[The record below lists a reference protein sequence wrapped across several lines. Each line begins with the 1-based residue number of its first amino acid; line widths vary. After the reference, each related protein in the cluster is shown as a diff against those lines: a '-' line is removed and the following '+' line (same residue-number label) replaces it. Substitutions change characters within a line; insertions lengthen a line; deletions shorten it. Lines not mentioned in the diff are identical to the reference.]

1 MRAGFAGRTCS
12 PLVIALAC
20 VAAPGVASHAQQ
32 GNAARLPP
40 VLVTV
45 TRDAARS
52 TYDLPYAIT
61 VVSPDSTRPGQRH
74 LTIDELLALL
84 PGVLVANRFNP
95 AQDPRVSI
103 RGFGARSTFGVRGIR
118 VMRDGIPLTLAD
130 GQTPLDYLDL
140 ESVGSVQAI
149 RGSASALY
157 GNAAGGVIE
166 LRSVA
171 PPRAPVVVEAR
182 GSSGNFGAQRWT
194 GMVGGS
200 AGAFGYQ
207 GTATGTQVDGFREY
221 ARQRTTS
228 AFGRL
233 LGRAAGTDLALQGLY
248 FDQPEALNPGALTA
262 VQLAADPRQPDSLSV
277 RRRARKVVRQGQLG
291 LTATHAF
298 GEAGEL
304 SATAYGGSR
313 SLDNPLTF
321 AVVSVDRTSYGA
333 SLRGTVPATLA
344 SLALRLSAG
353 IDVQRQNDL
362 RHEWENCN
370 EIPARTTATATCP
383 TVGAERGAP
392 RKDQRELVSSVGPFV
407 RAELA
412 LPGRVGLSAGLR
424 SDYVRFEVDDRLV
437 TATNPDDSGD
447 RTLRAVSPM
456 LGATWRVAPLLAVYA
471 TVSSAFETPTATEL
485 GNKPDGSAGIN
496 PTLAPQFARTYEAGV
511 KGVLLDRVQY
521 DVAAFATAVR
531 DELIPFQ
538 IPGGAGRSYFRN
550 AGRTER
556 RGAELGLGAAVG
568 DLQLSAAY
576 SYSHFRFADFTVGA
590 TSFAGDR
597 IPGVPERQAQ
607 GAATWRSPGGA
618 LYATVEGIA
627 SSYQFVNDTNTAR
640 ADGYAIANVRIGGT
654 AGIGRSSIAPVI
666 GVHNLFDRRFVSSVS
681 VNATGGKYYEPAP
694 GRIVFVGLT
703 LAAGR

>member
-1 MRAGFAGRTCS
+1 MTVGFAARTWS
-12 PLVIALAC
+12 PFVIALAC
-20 VAAPGVASHAQQ
+20 VAASSVASHAQQ
-32 GNAARLPP
+32 RDTARLPQ

-45 TRDAARS
+45 TRDAGRS
-52 TYDLPYAIT
+52 TYDVPYAIT
-61 VVSPDSTRPGQRH
+61 VVSPDSARPGQRH
-74 LTIDELLALL
+74 LTIDELLLLL
-84 PGVLVANRFNP
+84 PGVTVANRFNP

-103 RGFGARSTFGVRGIR
+103 RGFGARSTFGVRGVR

-140 ESVGSVQAI
+140 ESVGSVQAL

-171 PPRAPVVVEAR
+171 PPRDRLVVQAR
-182 GSSGNFGAQRWT
+182 GSSGSFGTQRWT

-200 AGAFGYQ
+200 AGDFGYQ
-207 GTATGTQVDGFREY
+207 GSATGTQVEGFREY
-221 ARQRTTS
+221 ARHRATS

-233 LGRAAGTDLALQGLY
+233 LGRAAGTEVALHGLF

-262 VQLAADPRQPDSLSV
+262 AQLAADPRQPDSLSV
-277 RRRARKVVRQGQLG
+277 RRRARKVVRQVQLG
-291 LTATHAF
+291 LTASRPFAD
-298 GEAGEL
+298 AGEVT
-304 SATAYGGSR
+304 ATVYGGTR

-321 AVVSVDRTSYGA
+321 AVVGVERTSYGA

-344 SLALRLSAG
+344 SLAMRLSAG
-353 IDVQRQNDL
+353 VDLQRQSDDRN
-362 RHEWENCN
+362 EWENCN

-383 TVGAERGAP
+383 TVGAERGTR
-392 RKDQRELVSSVGPFV
+392 RKDQRELVSSIGPFV

-412 LPGRVGLSAGLR
+412 LPAHVWLSAGVR
-424 SDYVRFEVDDRLV
+424 ADYVRFEVDDRLV

-447 RTLRAVSPM
+447 RMLRAVSPM
-456 LGATWRVAPLLAVYA
+456 LGASWRVAPLVAVYA
-471 TVSSAFETPTATEL
+471 TVSTSFETPTATEL

-521 DVAAFATAVR
+521 DVAAFATTVR

-538 IPGGAGRSYFRN
+538 IPGGAGRIFFRN

-556 RGAELGLGAAVG
+556 RGAELGLSAAAG

-576 SYSHFRFADFTVGA
+576 SYSHFRFADFTVGT

-607 GAATWRSPGGA
+607 AAATWRSPGGA
-618 LYATVEGIA
+618 LYATLEGIA

-640 ADGYAIANVRIGGT
+640 AAGYEIANVRIGGT
-654 AGIGRSSIAPVI
+654 VGLGRSSIAPVV

-703 LAAGR
+703 LATGR

>member
-1 MRAGFAGRTCS
+1 MAVRFACRTWS
-12 PLVIALAC
+12 PFVLALAC
-20 VAAPGVASHAQQ
+20 VAAPSVASHAQQ
-32 GNAARLPP
+32 RDTARLPR

-45 TRDAARS
+45 TRDAGRS

-61 VVSPDSTRPGQRH
+61 VVSPDSARPGQRH
-74 LTIDELLALL
+74 LTIDELLSML
-84 PGVLVANRFNP
+84 PGVMVANRYNP

-103 RGFGARSTFGVRGIR
+103 RGFGARSTFGVRGVR

-140 ESVGSVQAI
+140 ESVGSVQVI

-171 PPRAPVVVEAR
+171 PPEDRIVVQAR
-182 GSSGNFGAQRWT
+182 GSNGSFDTQRWT
-194 GMVGGS
+194 GMAAGTAGG
-200 AGAFGYQ
+200 FGYQ
-207 GTATGTQVDGFREY
+207 GSATRTQVEGFREN

-233 LGRAAGTDLALQGLY
+233 LGRAAGTEVALHGLF

-262 VQLAADPRQPDSLSV
+262 GQLAADPRQADSLSV
-277 RRRARKVVRQGQLG
+277 RRRARKVVRQSQLG
-291 LTATHAF
+291 LTASRPF
-298 GEAGEL
+298 GDAGEVT
-304 SATAYGGSR
+304 ATVYGGSR

-321 AVVSVDRTSYGA
+321 AVVSVERTSYGA
-333 SLRGTVPATLA
+333 SLRGTVPASLA
-344 SLALRLSAG
+344 SLAMRLSAG
-353 IDVQRQNDL
+353 VDVQRQNDD

-383 TVGAERGAP
+383 IVGAERGAL
-392 RKDQRELVSSVGPFV
+392 RKSQRELVSSIGPFV
-407 RAELA
+407 RAELE
-412 LPGRVGLSAGLR
+412 LPARVWLSAGVR
-424 SDYVRFEVDDRLV
+424 ADYVRFEVDDRLV

-447 RTLRAVSPM
+447 RTLHAVSPM
-456 LGATWRVAPLLAVYA
+456 LGATWRVAPLVAVYA
-471 TVSSAFETPTATEL
+471 TISSAFETPTATEL

-496 PTLAPQFARTYEAGV
+496 PTLDPQFARTYEAGV
-511 KGVLLDRVQY
+511 KGVLLSRVRY
-521 DVAAFATAVR
+521 DVAAFTTTVR

-538 IPGGAGRSYFRN
+538 IPGGAGRIYFRN

-568 DLQLSAAY
+568 DLQLTAAC
-576 SYSHFRFADFTVGA
+576 SYSHFRFADFTVGS

-597 IPGVPERQAQ
+597 IPGVPERQVQA
-607 GAATWRSPGGA
+607 AATWRAPGGA
-618 LYATVEGIA
+618 LYATLEGIA

-640 ADGYAIANVRIGGT
+640 AAGYAIANVRLGGT
-654 AGIGRSSIAPVI
+654 ATLGRSSVAPVV
-666 GVHNLFDRRFVSSVS
+666 GVHNLFDQHLVSSVS

>member
-1 MRAGFAGRTCS
+1 MSVGFAAGTCS
-12 PLVIALAC
+12 RLVIALAC
-20 VAAPGVASHAQQ
+20 IAAHSVASHAQR
-32 GNAARLPP
+32 GDTARLPR

-45 TRDAARS
+45 TRDAERS
-52 TYDLPYAIT
+52 TYELPYAIT
-61 VVSPDSTRPGQRH
+61 VVSPDSARPGQRH
-74 LTIDELLALL
+74 LAIDELLLLL
-84 PGVLVANRFNP
+84 PGVMVANRFNP

-103 RGFGARSTFGVRGIR
+103 RGFGARSTFGVRGVR

-140 ESVGSVQAI
+140 ESVGSVQVI

-157 GNAAGGVIE
+157 GNAAGGVVE

-171 PPRAPVVVEAR
+171 PPRERIVVQAR
-182 GSSGNFGAQRWT
+182 GSNGSFDTQRWT
-194 GMVGGS
+194 GMAAGT

-207 GTATGTQVDGFREY
+207 GSATRTDAQGFREH
-221 ARQRTTS
+221 ARHRTTS

-233 LGRAAGTDLALQGLY
+233 LGRAAGIELALHGLF

-262 VQLAADPRQPDSLSV
+262 LQLAADPRQADSLSV
-277 RRRARKVVRQGQLG
+277 RRRARKIVRQSQLG
-291 LTATHAF
+291 LTAAREF
-298 GEAGEL
+298 GDAGGVT
-304 SATAYGGSR
+304 ATLYGGSR

-333 SLRGTVPATLA
+333 SLRGTMPAALA
-344 SLALRLSAG
+344 ALAMRLSAG
-353 IDVQRQNDL
+353 IDLQRQNDD

-370 EIPARTTATATCP
+370 EIPPRTVATATCP
-383 TVGAERGAP
+383 TPGAERGAP
-392 RKDQRELVSSVGPFV
+392 RKEQRELVSSVGPFV

-412 LPGRVGLSAGLR
+412 LPAQVWLSAGVR
-424 SDYVRFEVDDRLV
+424 ADYVRFEVDDRLV

-447 RTLRAVSPM
+447 RTLHAVSPM
-456 LGATWRVAPLLAVYA
+456 LGATWRVAPLIAVYA
-471 TVSSAFETPTATEL
+471 SLSSAFETPTATEL

-496 PTLAPQFARTYEAGV
+496 PTLDPQFARTYEAGV
-511 KGVLLDRVQY
+511 KGALLDRVQF
-521 DVAAFATAVR
+521 DVAAFATTVR

-568 DLQLSAAY
+568 DVQLSAAY

-590 TSFAGDR
+590 TSFAGKV

-607 GAATWRSPGGA
+607 AAATWRSPGGA
-618 LYATVEGIA
+618 VYATLEGIA

-640 ADGYAIANVRIGGT
+640 AAGYAVANVRVGGT
-654 AGIGRSSIAPVI
+654 ARRGRSSVAPVV
-666 GVHNLFDRRFVSSVS
+666 GVHNLFDRRFVSSVG

-703 LAAGR
+703 VGAGR